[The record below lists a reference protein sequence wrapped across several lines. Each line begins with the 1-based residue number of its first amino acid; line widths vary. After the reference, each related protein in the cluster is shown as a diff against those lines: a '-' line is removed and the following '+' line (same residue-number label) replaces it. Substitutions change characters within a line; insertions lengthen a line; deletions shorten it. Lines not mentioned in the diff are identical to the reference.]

1 MSEYWKSTPK
11 YWCKFCEAFV
21 KDTKF
26 EKQQHDATPRHQG
39 NIQRSLRRLHK
50 DNEREERD
58 KDRAKAEVA
67 RLNGI
72 VSGSGGS
79 SASGHVVAQSTSG
92 PAKKATVDDRKRQLK
107 QLADLGVAVPEAY
120 RREVAMAGDW
130 ETVSVRQIKKEEDV
144 KPDVLSFGTH
154 KRKFEG
160 QEEEEEAGTTVVRK
174 GWGSTTKRYPGTSGA
189 VEDIE
194 SLLRPGNGNVIAKM
208 EDVPQIKKEDTDE
221 ASEAPATDASA
232 RAVIEGEVKQEE
244 NAIAEAPVVFK
255 KRKAKVMK

>member
-221 ASEAPATDASA
+221 APEAPATDASA